1 MLPQGGMAHCPGT
14 DVRYP
19 SAYRQPFC
27 ERMSLIRLEA
37 STRGT
42 ELALFDSRAVPAL
55 NAPGEAELTSLAEE
69 GSLLGLPTGQAGSFL
84 LHLYVDVPVPPEVL
98 QYCDEADKLAGSF
111 RCASGH
117 IAFAPPEAAYQ
128 AFAADPAVRTDA
140 SIEPGDY
147 TCTAWHADFPG
158 KLLRAAVEAH
168 LTPQEL
174 RLLKAPMHITVAA
187 AILGL
192 LLGWLLHPLCLILL
206 PAGYACS
213 RYLRASPRFE
223 ALGRRCREARI
234 NFPSIV
240 VALRSANVP
249 HIP

>member
-1 MLPQGGMAHCPGT
+1 
-14 DVRYP
+14 
-19 SAYRQPFC
+19 
-27 ERMSLIRLEA
+27 MSLIRLQA
-37 STRGT
+37 STRGA

-55 NAPGEAELTSLAEE
+55 NAPSEAELAALAEE
-69 GSLLGLPTGQAGSFL
+69 GSLLGLPTGNSGSFL
-84 LHLYVDVPVPPEVL
+84 LHLYVDAPVPPEVL

-117 IAFAPPEAAYQ
+117 IAFGPPEAAFQ
-128 AFAADPAVRTDA
+128 AFEADLLVRTDA

-147 TCTAWHADFPG
+147 TCTAYHAEFPG

-168 LTPQEL
+168 LTPQER
-174 RLLKAPMHITVAA
+174 RLLRVPMYSMVVA

-192 LLGWLLHPLCLILL
+192 LLAWLLHPLCLILL

-213 RYLRASPRFE
+213 RHLRASPRFE

-240 VALRSANVP
+240 VALQSAEVATMP
-249 HIP
+249 